1 MLTLCGF
8 AASNYYNKV
17 KLALLEKGVAFEE
30 ELAWVGETDR
40 SASPLGKVPYLKTE
54 HGPLSESTVL
64 LEYIEDQ
71 FPDNPLMPADAFH
84 KAQVRELLRYIELH
98 LELVAR
104 NLYPEAF
111 FGGKIS
117 DAAKEKTGQ
126 QLEKNVAAFAQ
137 LAKFSPF
144 IAGDQFT
151 LADCAAAVH
160 LPLVSSATK
169 IIYGRDFLADLPV
182 RDYLKRL
189 GERSTVQR
197 VNDDR
202 KANTSLMMQRAK
214 DAAAAKG

>member
-71 FPDNPLMPADAFH
+71 FPDTPLMPADAYQ
-84 KAQVRELLRYIELH
+84 KARVRELLRYIELH

-117 DAAKEKTGQ
+117 DGAKEKTGQ

-151 LADCAAAVH
+151 LADCAAVVH

-169 IIYGRDFLADLPV
+169 IIYGRDFLAELPV
-182 RDYLKRL
+182 RDYLKRV
-189 GERSTVQR
+189 GERPTVQR
-197 VNDDR
+197 VNADR
-202 KANTSLMMQRAK
+202 KTNTELMMQRAK
-214 DAAAAKG
+214 AAAAARN

>member
-8 AASNYYNKV
+8 SASNYYNKV

-54 HGPLSESTVL
+54 HGPLSESTVV

-71 FPDNPLMPADAFH
+71 FPDTPLMPADAFQ
-84 KAQVRELLRYIELH
+84 KAKVRELLRYIELH

-111 FGGKIS
+111 FGGKVS
-117 DAAKEKTGQ
+117 DSAKEKTGQ

-137 LAKFSPF
+137 LVKFSPF
-144 IAGDQFT
+144 IAGERFT
-151 LADCAAAVH
+151 LADCAAVVH

-169 IIYGRDFLADLPV
+169 VIYGRDCLADLPV

-189 GERSTVQR
+189 GERPTVQR

-202 KANTSLMMQRAK
+202 KTNTALMMQRAK
-214 DAAAAKG
+214 AAAA

>member
-71 FPDNPLMPADAFH
+71 FPDTPLMPAVAFH
-84 KAQVRELLRYIELH
+84 QAQVRELLRYIELH

-117 DAAKEKTGQ
+117 DGAKEKTGQ

-151 LADCAAAVH
+151 LADCAAVVH

-169 IIYGRDFLADLPV
+169 IIYGRDFLAELPV
-182 RDYLKRL
+182 RDYLKRV
-189 GERSTVQR
+189 GERPTVQR
-197 VNDDR
+197 VNADR
-202 KANTSLMMQRAK
+202 KTNTELMMQRAK
-214 DAAAAKG
+214 AAAAARN